1 MAENLKRFY
10 KPQEKYYQMALRE
23 IKAGQKRTHW
33 IWFIFPQLKGLG
45 FSDYSKFYGI
55 NGLEEAKAYMQD
67 EILKSRLIEISAA
80 LESQRKSNLADI
92 VGDIDSSKI
101 HACWTLFYIASK
113 ENVFKKCLKKY
124 FNGQFHQNTM
134 KLLKI
139 QAYNMND
146 E

>member
-1 MAENLKRFY
+1 MADNLARFY
-10 KPQEKYYQMALRE
+10 KPQEKYYSMALQE
-23 IKAGQKRTHW
+23 IKGGQKKTHW

-55 NGLEEAKAYMQD
+55 NGLEEAKAYMQN
-67 EILKSRLIEISAA
+67 EILKFRLIEISAA
-80 LESQRKSNLADI
+80 LESQRKTNLADI
-92 VGDIDSSKI
+92 VGDIDSAKI

-113 ENVFKKCLKKY
+113 ESVFKKCLKKY
-124 FNGQFHQNTM
+124 FDGQFHSDTM